1 MRKRK
6 EWDRRKQ
13 TLDAGVY
20 PVVRFSHKG
29 TPTSMLLKHSLRV
42 SLLGNQVSS
51 ADSTTV
57 TLIPIS
63 TKELLHKGWGSP
75 RPLHKVVVAA
85 SHQVGGSMTCRRAT
99 NAPRGQRTEIFFWFT
114 KEPQH
119 KGTKSCFL
127 TL

>member
-1 MRKRK
+1 MQKLK
-6 EWDRRKQ
+6 ERDRGKQ

-51 ADSTTV
+51 MNKTTV

-75 RPLHKVVVAA
+75 RPLHKVVHAA
-85 SHQVGGSMTCRRAT
+85 PHQVGGSLTCRRAT
-99 NAPRGQRTEIFFWFT
+99 NDPRGQRTKIFLLVHSRT
-114 KEPQH
+114 SH
-119 KGTKSCFL
+119 KA
-127 TL
+127 

>member
-1 MRKRK
+1 MWKRKKRGRRKR
-6 EWDRRKQ
+6 

-29 TPTSMLLKHSLRV
+29 TPISMLLKHSLRV

-57 TLIPIS
+57 TLILIS
-63 TKELLHKGWGSP
+63 TKELHHKGWGSP
-75 RPLHKVVVAA
+75 RPPYKDVVATP
-85 SHQVGGSMTCRRAT
+85 HQVGGSMTCRRVT
-99 NAPRGQRTEIFFWFT
+99 NAPMCRRTEIFFWFT
-114 KEPQH
+114 QEPEH
-119 KGTKSCFL
+119 KGTKPCLF